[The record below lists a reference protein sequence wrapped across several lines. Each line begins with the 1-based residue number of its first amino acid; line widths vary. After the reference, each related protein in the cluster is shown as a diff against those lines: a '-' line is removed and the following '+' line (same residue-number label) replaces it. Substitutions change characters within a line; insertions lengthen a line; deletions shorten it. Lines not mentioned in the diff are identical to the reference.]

1 MVKQM
6 DVANRALCFALR
18 NPPLGVAK
26 RKFCDIV
33 KLVKKTDG
41 SRPSIGAVSE
51 AASTFGQEKEQVGRP
66 LGSKKTT
73 KAEDAKILSTFKAVR
88 PPGHGVDSRKIH
100 AALPKALKVK
110 VTRRTVRR
118 RLAEKGVTPQS
129 KLDTQDFS
137 ESQLKKRVAF
147 GKSHAHRTAV
157 MWKGELQAVGDMKEF
172 TYYPSDL
179 RPKFLQLRASW
190 TYMTAAERRKPEFQR
205 PKRWFPKKDWK
216 KTKKQKVF
224 GITTSNGHKLCFLV
238 PHPWTSD
245 GWAKEIKNKVGPFL
259 KKAFP
264 NKRAYQILL
273 DGEQLLHA
281 PVAKAAM
288 EGVGLAVL
296 QSWPKYSPDL
306 SPQENVWAW
315 AEERLREKET
325 DGDSFET
332 FKKRVVVAC
341 RAYPHADKLVG
352 GMAKRVKLL
361 MEKHGGSVGK

>member
-73 KAEDAKILSTFKAVR
+73 KAEDAKILSTVKAVR
-88 PPGHGVDSRKIH
+88 PPGHGADSRKIH
-100 AALPKALKVK
+100 AASPKALKVK
-110 VTRRTVRR
+110 VTCRTVRG

-129 KLDTQDFS
+129 KLSKQDFS

-147 GKSHAHRTAV
+147 GKSHAHKTAV

-205 PKRWFPKKDWK
+205 LKRWFPKKDWK

-224 GITTSNGHKLCFLV
+224 GITTSRGHKLCFLA

-245 GWAKEIKNKVGPFL
+245 GWAKEIKNKVGP
-259 KKAFP
+259 
-264 NKRAYQILL
+264 
-273 DGEQLLHA
+273 
-281 PVAKAAM
+281 
-288 EGVGLAVL
+288 
-296 QSWPKYSPDL
+296 S
-306 SPQENVWAW
+306 
-315 AEERLREKET
+315 
-325 DGDSFET
+325 
-332 FKKRVVVAC
+332 
-341 RAYPHADKLVG
+341 
-352 GMAKRVKLL
+352 
-361 MEKHGGSVGK
+361 